1 MKHADR
7 LAERGSGMKFDT
19 AIGFHDAV
27 RLSILLV
34 TGQGDSGEKQ
44 KDTRSKDSHE
54 ENTSNQDYTEEG
66 VEGLEK
72 N

>member
-7 LAERGSGMKFDT
+7 LPKGGAGMKFDA

-27 RLSILLV
+27 RLALLRQ
-34 TGQGDSGEKQ
+34 TGHGDSGEKQ

-54 ENTSNQDYTEEG
+54 ENTSN
-66 VEGLEK
+66 
-72 N
+72 

>member
-7 LAERGSGMKFDT
+7 LAECGSGMKFDS
-19 AIGFHDAV
+19 AIGFHDAA
-27 RLSILLV
+27 RLALLRL
-34 TGQGDSGEKQ
+34 TGQGDSSEKQ